1 MNLKSL
7 RCGLEYGARYGARLT
22 EKSCRN
28 AGFFVWR
35 TRAPKVY
42 TRRTKNRTPEFQIL
56 RAPRPQCLL

>member
-7 RCGLEYGARYGARLT
+7 RYCVQYGARYGARLT
-22 EKSCRN
+22 EKSCRS

-42 TRRTKNRTPEFQIL
+42 TRSTKYLAPKFQIL
-56 RAPRPQCLL
+56 RVLK